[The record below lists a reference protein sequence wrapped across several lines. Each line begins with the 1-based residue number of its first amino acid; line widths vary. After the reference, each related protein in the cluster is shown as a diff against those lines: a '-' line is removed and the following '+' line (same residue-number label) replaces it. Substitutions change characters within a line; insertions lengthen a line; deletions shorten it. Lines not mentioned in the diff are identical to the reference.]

1 MPQSGFS
8 FENFQAFISD
18 SRTII
23 GILLTISIAI
33 LIPILGSLCFKI
45 YMRMNCDSEYLPKCL
60 SVSFERLVE
69 VFSPE
74 DFTVA
79 EDEVELIDEEGK

>member
-8 FENFQAFISD
+8 FENFEAFISD

-23 GILLTISIAI
+23 GIFFTIFIAI

-45 YMRMNCDSEYLPKCL
+45 YMRMQVDSEYLPKCL
-60 SVSFERLVE
+60 SVTFHQLLE
-69 VFSPE
+69 VFTFEES
-74 DFTVA
+74 TVA
-79 EDEVELIDEEGK
+79 EDEVQLIEGN